1 MIISPNPQTNFF
13 SLKNVKNR
21 IVKIIDLQGVVVLQT
36 LSENEEIHINL
47 STLNEACYTILVCHD
62 LIVMERKMLICR
74 WFYFYE

>member
-74 WFYFYE
+74 